1 MPSVWSGETLNHMK
15 AKNLNF
21 LCNKEN
27 IQVMSK
33 IFQLADGDSIRDLE
47 SNELDRDKLNLVLE
61 VYPYEFLNL
70 GSFNTLKRLRSCIS
84 DILKTKN
91 IFGNK
96 LPDSFYQK
104 ELYLVL

>member
-1 MPSVWSGETLNHMK
+1 MK
-15 AKNLNF
+15 DKTFAFN
-21 LCNKEN
+21 CNTEN
-27 IQVMSK
+27 INVMTK
-33 IFQLADGDSIRDLE
+33 LFQLADGDSIYDLE
-47 SNELDRDKLNLVLE
+47 SNNLNNLDQGKLNLVLE
-61 VYPYEFLNL
+61 VYPLEFLKL